1 MLREPRLAATGTRP
15 QAANQLG
22 VLAAA
27 SPEHFFVLAFCFVII
42 EMLFCGSRLKCTEWE
57 GTGMLSIL
65 LPSCVSPFFA
75 FAEPH
80 DEPACTVRDRSTGLL
95 SAEGLPETP
104 WGGPFEHYIQS
115 KCHLQPRCKT
125 LMIWPWGAAII
136 SSWKWILMAE
146 IKSIPCSVFF
156 IVLLQLVCF

>member
-1 MLREPRLAATGTRP
+1 
-15 QAANQLG
+15 
-22 VLAAA
+22 
-27 SPEHFFVLAFCFVII
+27 
-42 EMLFCGSRLKCTEWE
+42 
-57 GTGMLSIL
+57 MLSIL

-115 KCHLQPRCKT
+115 KCHLHFHPLRSGSC
-125 LMIWPWGAAII
+125 
-136 SSWKWILMAE
+136 ILVERETAQ
-146 IKSIPCSVFF
+146 CVGF
-156 IVLLQLVCF
+156 

>member
-1 MLREPRLAATGTRP
+1 MNRDVFNSHYLPSISPLSSYSQSPRYDLNGLKTKIHREPRLAATGTNP
-15 QAANQLG
+15 QAPNQRG

-27 SPEHFFVLAFCFVII
+27 SPEHFFLVAFCFVIN
-42 EMLFCGSRLKCTEWE
+42 EMLFCGSRRKCTEWE
-57 GTGMLSIL
+57 GTGTLSIL
-65 LPSCVSPFFA
+65 LPSCVSLFFA

-80 DEPACTVRDRSTGLL
+80 DEPARTVRDRSTGHL

-125 LMIWPWGAAII
+125 LMIWP
-136 SSWKWILMAE
+136 
-146 IKSIPCSVFF
+146 
-156 IVLLQLVCF
+156 